1 MPNEADDFE
10 TADITFN
17 CKNFWSLTTVQDQKE
32 GIHLKVFS
40 DLQTNS
46 LFADAS
52 LFAFY
57 LGTALTIGTMF
68 RVIVMYKTDRIF
80 VTDAR
85 NPDKIRNLITAIFR
99 QRLEG
104 NLKREEELFFLMFEI
119 FRNPQLFTHLTESSL
134 KGDMDSEYLKK
145 EEERKKAVASLKQA
159 ESH

>member
-1 MPNEADDFE
+1 MNEEDDFE
-10 TADITFN
+10 TAEITFS
-17 CKNFWSLTTVQDQKE
+17 CKNYWSLTTTQSKQ

-68 RVIVMYKTDRIF
+68 RVIVMYKMDRIF
-80 VTDAR
+80 IVDAKD
-85 NPDKIRNLITAIFR
+85 PDKIRNLITAIFR

-104 NLKREEELFFLMFEI
+104 NLKREEELFYLLFEI
-119 FRNPQLFTHLTESSL
+119 LRNPQLFTHLTGSSL

-145 EEERKKAVASLKQA
+145 EEERKRELASLKQA
-159 ESH
+159 ETH

>member
-1 MPNEADDFE
+1 MYPN
-10 TADITFN
+10 
-17 CKNFWSLTTVQDQKE
+17 E

-40 DLQTNS
+40 DLLSNS

-104 NLKREEELFFLMFEI
+104 NLKREEELFFLLFEI
-119 FRNPQLFTHLTESSL
+119 LRNPQLFSHLTGSSL
-134 KGDMDSEYLKK
+134 KGDMDPEYVKIQEEKQKEVAKLKLTAK
-145 EEERKKAVASLKQA
+145 
-159 ESH
+159 

>member
-1 MPNEADDFE
+1 MASSVNPD
-10 TADITFN
+10 
-17 CKNFWSLTTVQDQKE
+17 E

-40 DLQTNS
+40 DLQSNS

-68 RVIVMYKTDRIF
+68 RVLVMYKTDRVFIL
-80 VTDAR
+80 DAR

-104 NLKREEELFFLMFEI
+104 NLKREEELFYLLFEI
-119 FRNPQLFTHLTESSL
+119 LRNPQLFTHLTGSSL
-134 KGDMDSEYLKK
+134 KGDMDPEYLKSQHDKQLEIAKIK
-145 EEERKKAVASLKQA
+145 EAKP
-159 ESH
+159 